1 VGGVLYIVG
10 TPIGNLEDLS
20 VRAARTLR
28 TVAMVA
34 CEDTRQSAKLM
45 EAAEAHR
52 PLVSLHEHNERE
64 RIDEI
69 LQRLGQGEDI
79 ALISD
84 AGTPLVSDPGFRV
97 VAAAVEAGFK
107 VSPIP
112 GPSAVL
118 SALSVAALPT
128 DAFAFLGFLPHKAVA
143 RQKVL
148 EQWAGVEATLVFFE
162 SPHRILET
170 LEQLAE
176 LFPKRRLALG
186 RELTKIHEE
195 VLRGTAGEL
204 WDELARRPAV
214 KGEFTVVMDRAGE
227 PEIAAEPDTLRS
239 EVDRLQ
245 GLGVS
250 RMDAIKQAAK
260 AAGIGKRE
268 AYEMLERKK

>member
-1 VGGVLYIVG
+1 
-10 TPIGNLEDLS
+10 
-20 VRAARTLR
+20 
-28 TVAMVA
+28 
-34 CEDTRQSAKLM
+34 
-45 EAAEAHR
+45 
-52 PLVSLHEHNERE
+52 
-64 RIDEI
+64 
-69 LQRLGQGEDI
+69 
-79 ALISD
+79 
-84 AGTPLVSDPGFRV
+84 
-97 VAAAVEAGFK
+97 VEAGFK

-143 RQKVL
+143 RQNVL

-204 WDELARRPAV
+204 RDELARRPAV